1 MTGDTAFHYACN
13 AGQQESMETLM
24 AVGCNPALRS
34 YDGKTGE
41 QLATK
46 QGHTALVKRLKTLQW
61 ELSEAAGKAEL
72 ARQRALEKSASTAAS
87 RVAGDVGEMV
97 GAMLL
102 DPDLSSYLVL
112 AVFGADWD
120 KVKRL
125 LEDGADPSKPVDPDM
140 TLSSEM
146 KGMTPLA
153 MAAMMGHTKI
163 LRLLLEYGADIDAV
177 VKQAVFKQAEGF
189 TAFLF
194 ACETGSLGCVKE
206 LLKHGCDHTLTT
218 TAGRT
223 GLQLAQAHKHTAVVK
238 LLMKDGKTTEPDL
251 VLAVFHA
258 DQKEVKRL
266 LEDGANPSKPV
277 EDLDADPLTAAAA
290 AAYTGPE
297 PAAAVAAA
305 MRGVTPVS
313 MAVTMGYAKILR
325 LLLDY
330 GADIDAVQT
339 LSGSTAFHIACEVG
353 SLGCVKELLKH
364 GCDHTLTTN
373 AGWTGLQLAQ
383 ENEHTAVV
391 KRLMKLRPVQE
402 DIESAEN
409 PPQPDL
415 FLAIFQADQKEV
427 KRLLEDGA
435 DPSKPVED
443 LDADPLTAAAAAVAH
458 NGPEP
463 AAAVAAAMKGMT
475 PLTIAAMMKYTKIL
489 RLLLEYGA
497 DIDAVHD
504 DHMHTPLGFTA
515 FLFACKTG
523 SLGCVK
529 ELLKHGC
536 DHTLTTTDGRTGLQ
550 LAQKNE
556 HTAVVKL
563 LMKLRPVQEE
573 QPDTHQ
579 PRRQASSLKSEPSE
593 LSTMLFDAIK
603 PGNLSLVRRLLDA
616 GADPNTTEF
625 KLGEATGFTPLMLAA
640 VNGHAKILT
649 LLLQYGAHI
658 DAAATGEQN
667 YGSYSAFHFACDV
680 GQKDCMEVLMKHGCD
695 YALETFDGMTG
706 MQLAKASIANSKKRN
721 LNTKKRKAFVK
732 RLAKLQRNRVQK
744 DSQTTAVADE
754 SDQFWGSDS
763 EDV

>member
-72 ARQRALEKSASTAAS
+72 ARQRALENSASTAAS

-218 TAGRT
+218 NAGRT
-223 GLQLAQAHKHTAVVK
+223 GLQLAQAHK
-238 LLMKDGKTTEPDL
+238 
-251 VLAVFHA
+251 
-258 DQKEVKRL
+258 
-266 LEDGANPSKPV
+266 
-277 EDLDADPLTAAAA
+277 
-290 AAYTGPE
+290 
-297 PAAAVAAA
+297 
-305 MRGVTPVS
+305 
-313 MAVTMGYAKILR
+313 
-325 LLLDY
+325 
-330 GADIDAVQT
+330 
-339 LSGSTAFHIACEVG
+339 
-353 SLGCVKELLKH
+353 
-364 GCDHTLTTN
+364 
-373 AGWTGLQLAQ
+373 
-383 ENEHTAVV
+383 HTAVV

-402 DIESAEN
+402 DIESAES

-415 FLAIFQADQKEV
+415 VLAIFQADQKEV

-443 LDADPLTAAAAAVAH
+443 LDADPLTAAAAVAAY

-667 YGSYSAFHFACDV
+667 YGGYSAFHFACDV
-680 GQKDCMEVLMKHGCD
+680 GCKDCMEVLMKHGCD
-695 YALETFDGMTG
+695 YTLETFDGMTG

-754 SDQFWGSDS
+754 SDQFLGSDS